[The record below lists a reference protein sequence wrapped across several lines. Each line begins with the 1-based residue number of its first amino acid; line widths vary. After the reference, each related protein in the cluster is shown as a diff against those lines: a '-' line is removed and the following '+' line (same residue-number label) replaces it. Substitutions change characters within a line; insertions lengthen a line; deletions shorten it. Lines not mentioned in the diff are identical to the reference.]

1 MPYNN
6 IPKSKWTKM
15 ESCTAKV
22 GSKSPGVNKYAVC
35 YSSIMGKLKENKKKY
50 GKKIVRIR
58 KKSY

>member
-50 GKKIVRIR
+50 GKK
-58 KKSY
+58 